1 VTNKNLPEEAAMSKV
16 AFVTDSTCNMPE
28 ELSRQHN
35 IKVVPVYV
43 IFDGQSY
50 RDYFDMPPAM
60 FYQKLAEQKAA
71 GKGMPTTSQPT
82 PEDFRKVYDDLG
94 QQGFSDVISIHVT
107 AKSSGTVQSATL
119 AAGMVNNIKVHV
131 VDSAT
136 TSMAMGYMLLDAID
150 IIAKGSSVSPA
161 LDSIEYDKAH
171 SSLIFTV
178 TDVEHLAA
186 SGRTEGA
193 EKATEAAIAVKP
205 IVSVLGGVPKAVGA
219 ERTQGAALQK
229 VLDLTREQIGTAKLK
244 HLAVVNG
251 NIADRAM
258 KWSTEAAS
266 ALGFEGPVHVVDFG
280 PALAVHFGPG
290 LLGVAA
296 IWE

>member
-1 VTNKNLPEEAAMSKV
+1 MSKV

-28 ELSRQHN
+28 ELLKQHN

-82 PEDFRKVYDDLG
+82 PEDFRKVYEELG
-94 QQGFSDVISIHVT
+94 QQGYTDVLSVQLT
-107 AKSSGTVQSATL
+107 SKSSGTFQSAVL
-119 AAGMVNNIKVHV
+119 ASSMVHNIKVHA
-131 VDSAT
+131 VDTLT
-136 TSMAMGYMLLDAID
+136 TSMAMGYMLLEAID
-150 IIAKGSSVSPA
+150 MIGKGR
-161 LDSIEYDKAH
+161 SIEEAIARIEQMKAH

-186 SGRTEGA
+186 SGRTEGS
-193 EKATEAAIAVKP
+193 EKATDAAIAVKP
-205 IVSVLGGVPKAVGA
+205 IISVIGGAPKAVGT

-229 VLDLTREQIGTAKLK
+229 VLDLTREQMGGAKLK

-266 ALGFEGPVHVVDFG
+266 ALNFDGPVHVVDFG

-290 LLGVAA
+290 LLGMAA

>member
-1 VTNKNLPEEAAMSKV
+1 MRKV

-28 ELSRQHN
+28 DLLQKHR
-35 IKVVPVYV
+35 IRTVPVYV
-43 IFDGQSY
+43 IFGGQSY

-60 FYQKLAEQKAA
+60 FYQQLAEYKAA

-82 PEDFRKVYDDLG
+82 PEDFRVVYEELAK
-94 QQGFSDVISIHVT
+94 QGYTDVLSVHLT
-107 AKSSGTVQSATL
+107 SKSSGTYQSAVL
-119 AAGMVNNIKVHV
+119 AASMVSTIKVHT
-131 VDSAT
+131 VDTMT
-136 TSMAMGYMLLDAID
+136 TSMAMGFMLLEAIEVIGKGGSLEDAI
-150 IIAKGSSVSPA
+150 AK
-161 LDSIEYDKAH
+161 IERMKAH

-178 TDVEHLAA
+178 TDVEHLVA
-186 SGRTEGA
+186 SGRTEGS
-193 EKATEAAIAVKP
+193 EKATDAVIAVKP
-205 IVSVLGGVPKAVGA
+205 IVSVIGGAPKAVGT

-229 VLDLTREQIGTAKLK
+229 VLDLTREQMAGAKLT
-244 HLAVVNG
+244 HLAIVNG

-258 KWSTEAAS
+258 KWSPEAAS
-266 ALGFEGPVHVVDFG
+266 ALGFTGQIPVVDFG